1 MLGPA
6 FEAHISRRARERT
19 IMALYRC
26 VAYGIYTSGRAWSF
40 RQHFSSTATL
50 ATVQSDWAAQTAA
63 AWTDGTHGLQ
73 TLYPTTT
80 VFDKARTYLLAFTLG
95 PPVKLIATSA
105 AENAFSHAGTSSA
118 DGLPDQDAV
127 VVSLRTA
134 GVGVNNR
141 GRTFLPAV
149 TEDIVIGDII
159 GSTQATRVT
168 TAMTA
173 LRAGMAAAGHTQVI
187 LNDQATL
194 HDPTPGTTKPV
205 TSCETDRVMRTQ
217 RRRVRKLAAQYV

>member
-1 MLGPA
+1 
-6 FEAHISRRARERT
+6 
-19 IMALYRC
+19 MALYRC
-26 VAYGIYTSGRAWSF
+26 VAYGIYDSGRTWSF
-40 RQHFSSTATL
+40 RQHFSSSAAL
-50 ATVQSDWAAQTAA
+50 ATVQSDWAAQSAA

-80 VFDKARTYLLAFTLG
+80 VFNRARTYGLFLTLG
-95 PPVKLIATSA
+95 PPILVKASTA
-105 AENAFSHAGTSSA
+105 AENAFTHAGTSTA
-118 DGLPDQDAV
+118 DGMPDQDAI

-141 GRTFLPAV
+141 GRTYLPAMDEV
-149 TEDIVIGDII
+149 IVVGDIL
-159 GSTQATRVT
+159 GSTPATRVT

-187 LNDQATL
+187 FNDRPTV
-194 HDPTPGTTKPV
+194 HDPVTATTKPV
-205 TSCETDRVMRTQ
+205 TSCETDRVIRTQ